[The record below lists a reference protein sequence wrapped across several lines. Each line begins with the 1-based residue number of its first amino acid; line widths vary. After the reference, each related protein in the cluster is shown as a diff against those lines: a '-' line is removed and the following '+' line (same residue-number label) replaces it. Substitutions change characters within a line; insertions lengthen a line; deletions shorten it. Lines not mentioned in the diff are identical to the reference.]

1 MTDSEALLLIDG
13 ALEKRK
19 QNDEI
24 INKEVQFLID
34 TLKRISKLIGDV
46 MDKVYPDET
55 DCMRVS
61 GSNKISLDNRT
72 DVIANI
78 MTREISLRIAIDIKK
93 SKENLLVERSFEYN
107 AMVLWITYDR
117 IHKEYSTSIK
127 LFGGY
132 YPDYTVDNPID
143 CETNGI
149 TEISNNSE
157 YTYKVRFTLNEV
169 GYINSI
175 LEKIID
181 EYGEY
186 FSDIILK
193 DTFDNN

>member
-1 MTDSEALLLIDG
+1 MTDSKALLLIDG

-34 TLKRISKLIGDV
+34 TLKRVSKLIGNV
-46 MDKVYPDET
+46 MDRVYPDET
-55 DCMRVS
+55 DYMRVS
-61 GSNKISLDNRT
+61 GSNKISLDERT

-78 MTREISLRIAIDIKK
+78 STREISLRIAIDIKK
-93 SKENLLVERSFEYN
+93 SKENPYVERSFEYN
-107 AMVLWITYDR
+107 AMVIWITYNR

-127 LFGGY
+127 LLGGY
-132 YPDYTVDNPID
+132 YPDQTIDNPTD

-169 GYINSI
+169 EYINSI

-193 DTFDNN
+193 DTFNNN

>member
-1 MTDSEALLLIDG
+1 MTDLEALLLIDG

-46 MDKVYPDET
+46 MDKIYPDET

-61 GSNKISLDNRT
+61 GSNKISLDSRT

-93 SKENLLVERSFEYN
+93 SDEKPCVERSFEYN
-107 AMVLWITYDR
+107 AMILWITYDR
-117 IHKEYSTSIK
+117 KNKEYSTSIK
-127 LFGGY
+127 LLGGY
-132 YPDYTVDNPID
+132 YPDYTVDNPVG
-143 CETNGI
+143 CKTNGI

-157 YTYKVRFTLNEV
+157 YTYKVRFTINEIE
-169 GYINSI
+169 YINNT

-181 EYGEY
+181 NYGQY
-186 FSDIILK
+186 FADIISK
-193 DTFDNN
+193 ETFNNN

>member
-1 MTDSEALLLIDG
+1 MTDSEVLLLIDG

-34 TLKRISKLIGDV
+34 TLKRVSKLIGDV

-61 GSNKISLDNRT
+61 GSNRISLDDRT
-72 DVIANI
+72 DITANI
-78 MTREISLRIAIDIKK
+78 REREISLRIAIDIKK
-93 SKENLLVERSFEYN
+93 SQENPCVERSFEYN
-107 AMVLWITYDR
+107 GMVLWITYDR
-117 IHKEYSTSIK
+117 KNKEYSTSIT

-132 YPDYTVDNPID
+132 YSNQTIDNPID
-143 CETNGI
+143 CKTNGI

-169 GYINSI
+169 EYINSI

-186 FSDIILK
+186 FADIILK
-193 DTFDNN
+193 ETFNNN

>member
-1 MTDSEALLLIDG
+1 MTDSKALLLIDG
-13 ALEKRK
+13 ALEQRK

-34 TLKRISKLIGDV
+34 TLKRVSKLIGNV
-46 MDKVYPDET
+46 MDRVYPDET

-61 GSNKISLDNRT
+61 GSNKISLDDRT

-78 MTREISLRIAIDIKK
+78 STREISLRIAIDIKK
-93 SKENLLVERSFEYN
+93 SKENPIVERSFEYN

-117 IHKEYSTSIK
+117 THKEYSTSIK
-127 LFGGY
+127 LLGGY

-143 CETNGI
+143 CKTNGI

-157 YTYKVRFTLNEV
+157 YTYKVRFTLNEIE
-169 GYINSI
+169 YINNT
-175 LEKIID
+175 LERIID
-181 EYGEY
+181 NYGEY
-186 FSDIILK
+186 FADIISK
-193 DTFDNN
+193 ETFNNN

>member
-1 MTDSEALLLIDG
+1 MTDLEALLQIDG

-24 INKEVQFLID
+24 INKEVQFFID
-34 TLKRISKLIGDV
+34 TLERISKRLKDV
-46 MDKVYPDET
+46 MDKIYPDET

-61 GSNKISLDNRT
+61 GSNKISLDDRT

-78 MTREISLRIAIDIKK
+78 STREISLRIAIDIKK
-93 SKENLLVERSFEYN
+93 SQENPLVERSFEYN

-132 YPDYTVDNPID
+132 YPDYTVDNPIG
-143 CETNGI
+143 CKTNGI

-169 GYINSI
+169 EYINST
-175 LEKIID
+175 LEMIID
-181 EYGEY
+181 KYGEY

-193 DTFDNN
+193 DTFN

>member
-1 MTDSEALLLIDG
+1 MTDSKALLLIDG
-13 ALEKRK
+13 ALEQRK
-19 QNDEI
+19 KNDEI

-61 GSNKISLDNRT
+61 GSNKISLDSRT

-78 MTREISLRIAIDIKK
+78 MAREISLRIAIDIKK
-93 SKENLLVERSFEYN
+93 SQEKPLVERSFEYN
-107 AMVLWITYDR
+107 AMVMWITYNR

-132 YPDYTVDNPID
+132 YPDYTVDNPVD

-157 YTYKVRFTLNEV
+157 YIYKVRFTINEIE
-169 GYINSI
+169 YINNTI
-175 LEKIID
+175 EKIID
-181 EYGEY
+181 NYGQY
-186 FSDIILK
+186 FADIISK
-193 DTFDNN
+193 ETFNNN

>member
-1 MTDSEALLLIDG
+1 MTDSKALLLIDG
-13 ALEKRK
+13 ALSKRK

-34 TLKRISKLIGDV
+34 TLKRISKLIGNV
-46 MDKVYPDET
+46 MDKIYPDET

-61 GSNKISLDNRT
+61 GSNKISLDDRT

-78 MTREISLRIAIDIKK
+78 STREISLRIAIDIKK
-93 SKENLLVERSFEYN
+93 NQENPLVERSFEYN
-107 AMVLWITYDR
+107 AMILWITYDR

-132 YPDYTVDNPID
+132 YPDQTIDNPID

-157 YTYKVRFTLNEV
+157 YTYKVRFTLNEIE
-169 GYINSI
+169 YINSI

-181 EYGEY
+181 ECGEY
-186 FSDIILK
+186 FADIISK
-193 DTFDNN
+193 ETFNNN